1 MKTKT
6 SVLTVVLVLM
16 AFIVAIVVLC
26 STVFCVSSIKVVWH
40 TSTIA
45 LTGQDDNMIQ
55 KSGLTTGQSV
65 FLVGKDESVQKLESS
80 YPYVK
85 VLGIETVFPSTLNIH
100 LQERE
105 ILYVIQIS
113 SSSYAFVDQ
122 DFKVLEIKNGYEDRE
137 QFLEF
142 CLKDNYL
149 RNLYDE
155 KVYPAQLQYMDG
167 EISRKDLN
175 NAIDAYLSEARREY
189 SFEDYTEVSGQA
201 VEYEIGRNLS
211 FAGSATMAVSM
222 ALGIGAGIT
231 VAASATKEEEEE
243 KILAR

>member
-1 MKTKT
+1 MTDNVKKLLY
-6 SVLTVVLVLM
+6 SLKFGIDFLLLLCYINLEKEKRRKMIKKLSYKKFLAVICGIPLVVFATGAALM
-16 AFIVAIVVLC
+16 
-26 STVFCVSSIKVVWH
+26 
-40 TSTIA
+40 
-45 LTGQDDNMIQ
+45 G
-55 KSGLTTGQSV
+55 
-65 FLVGKDESVQKLESS
+65 VGESKL
-80 YPYVK
+80 K
-85 VLGIETVFPSTLNIH
+85 
-100 LQERE
+100 
-105 ILYVIQIS
+105 
-113 SSSYAFVDQ
+113 
-122 DFKVLEIKNGYEDRE
+122 KIKNGYEDRE

-222 ALGIGAGIT
+222 ALGAGVA
-231 VAASATKEEEEE
+231 VAASAAKEEEEE
-243 KILAR
+243 KTL

>member
-1 MKTKT
+1 MREKHFMTDNVKKLLYSLKFGIDFLLLLCYINLEKEKRRKMIKKLSYKKFLAVICGIPVIVFAT
-6 SVLTVVLVLM
+6 GATLM
-16 AFIVAIVVLC
+16 
-26 STVFCVSSIKVVWH
+26 
-40 TSTIA
+40 
-45 LTGQDDNMIQ
+45 G
-55 KSGLTTGQSV
+55 
-65 FLVGKDESVQKLESS
+65 VGESKL
-80 YPYVK
+80 K
-85 VLGIETVFPSTLNIH
+85 
-100 LQERE
+100 
-105 ILYVIQIS
+105 
-113 SSSYAFVDQ
+113 
-122 DFKVLEIKNGYEDRE
+122 KIKNGYEDRE

-211 FAGSATMAVSM
+211 FAGSATMAGSM
-222 ALGIGAGIT
+222 ALGAGVA
-231 VAASATKEEEEE
+231 VAASAAKEEEEE
-243 KILAR
+243 EEKTL

>member
-1 MKTKT
+1 MTDNVKKLLYSLKFGIDFLLLLCYI
-6 SVLTVVLVLM
+6 SVEKEKRRKMIKKLSYKKFLAVICGIPLVVFATGATLM
-16 AFIVAIVVLC
+16 
-26 STVFCVSSIKVVWH
+26 
-40 TSTIA
+40 
-45 LTGQDDNMIQ
+45 G
-55 KSGLTTGQSV
+55 
-65 FLVGKDESVQKLESS
+65 VGESKL
-80 YPYVK
+80 K
-85 VLGIETVFPSTLNIH
+85 
-100 LQERE
+100 
-105 ILYVIQIS
+105 
-113 SSSYAFVDQ
+113 
-122 DFKVLEIKNGYEDRE
+122 KIKNGYEDRE

-189 SFEDYTEVSGQA
+189 SFKDYTEVSGQA

-211 FAGSATMAVSM
+211 SAGGATMAVSM